1 MLTAGVFSSA
11 SSTPPRNLWSAS
23 TFWCR
28 YRVPLC
34 SWSLSRSGHW
44 QREVRADDQ
53 QQWWRPRDGY
63 GAVRDSASAS
73 AEEIEEFNCRSLAKC
88 AEVPEEWNSD
98 WNLKTQVEGK
108 VIPKAE
114 QHDGFADTISTS
126 ASEAAPCCTRGGS
139 SRRDFPRR
147 TLTWSWSTT
156 PRTPSRVYCPQ
167 GGENEGEDRPREDW
181 RVIFSA
187 GGQENVE

>member
-1 MLTAGVFSSA
+1 M
-11 SSTPPRNLWSAS
+11 
-23 TFWCR
+23 
-28 YRVPLC
+28 YRAPLC

-63 GAVRDSASAS
+63 GAVRGSD
-73 AEEIEEFNCRSLAKC
+73 RGQSLAQLQL
-88 AEVPEEWNSD
+88 P
-98 WNLKTQVEGK
+98 LKRLKSSIVGAWQSVQKALRNEIHEVEGK

-114 QHDGFADTISTS
+114 EHDGFADTISTS

-156 PRTPSRVYCPQ
+156 PRTPSRVYCPR

-181 RVIFSA
+181 RVVFSA